1 MFLKNKGH
9 RPGQIIKFLYDGE
22 IFEPADYFKLLQ
34 QAYATA
40 AIERDRYG
48 VGGVIEALEKK
59 FAEITGK
66 EKAIYMPSGT
76 MANQL
81 AIAVLSGENS
91 KVFVQ
96 ETSHLYR
103 DEADAAQSVFQKRL
117 MPLAKGETFFT
128 ARQLQDAIETMANE
142 EVFKTGIG
150 AVSIEY
156 PVRRTDGRM
165 VPVEEIRKISA
176 YCRSNNI
183 KLHLDGARIIWQLRG
198 RVCLLKNMLLIL
210 ILFISHCINIL
221 VPVAAP
227 FFAAI
232 RR

>member
-22 IFEPADYFKLLQ
+22 IFEPADYFKLLL

-48 VGGVIEALEKK
+48 VGGVVEALEKK

-76 MANQL
+76 MANQF

-150 AVSIEY
+150 AVSIEN

-165 VPVEEIRKISA
+165 VPVEEIRKLPGIKINPLPSGT
-176 YCRSNNI
+176 NI
-183 KLHLDGARIIWQLRG
+183 YSLGLSKQ
-198 RVCLLKNMLLIL
+198 KNAG
-210 ILFISHCINIL
+210 NI
-221 VPVAAP
+221 A
-227 FFAAI
+227 
-232 RR
+232 